1 MGAGFRGGSDD
12 KLLSLQKQLQNLK
25 KEAEGQSGEA
35 IQELREEIDAI
46 RRTVSEMQQQLAGD
60 LSAIDG
66 RLDGHDAAIAAQPTI
81 RSITRNVTTDQYG
94 QARVPSDV
102 LGSGDILLAVYSED
116 YRYVAVKQQG
126 LTVRVYTSGSAP
138 SWATNVTLSI
148 RIVYADYN

>member
-25 KEAEGQSGEA
+25 KEAEEQSGEA

-60 LSAIDG
+60 LSTIDD
-66 RLDGHDAAIAAQPTI
+66 RLDGHDVAIAAQPTI

-94 QARVPSDV
+94 QAGVPSDV
-102 LGSGDILLAVYSED
+102 LGNGDILLTVYSED

-126 LTVRVYTSGSAP
+126 LTIRVYTSGSAP

>member
-12 KLLSLQKQLQNLK
+12 KLLSLQKQLQDIK
-25 KEAEGQSGEA
+25 KRTSEQSGEA
-35 IQELREEIDAI
+35 VRQLREEIEAIQQILFEMAQQRTQDLDAI
-46 RRTVSEMQQQLAGD
+46 DS
-60 LSAIDG
+60 
-66 RLDGHDAAIAAQPTI
+66 RLDGHDVAIAAQPTI

-94 QARVPSDV
+94 QAGVPSDV
-102 LGSGDILLAVYSED
+102 LGNGDILLTVYSED